1 MPRFL
6 LSFPLEN
13 QESGR
18 SNPRTRK
25 LMKYPRRG
33 PPRRFLLPEAKV
45 SGHERDKL
53 RLGYDEYGWQ
63 HRAEGSLGPFSRGKK
78 KNRIGGRDGLGLWRR
93 VEFRLA

>member
-78 KNRIGGRDGLGLWRR
+78 KNRIGG
-93 VEFRLA
+93 